1 MLQGL
6 SFQMLAPAR
15 GLRQKLVLKHIP
27 LRCAGRL
34 TGHLWEQIQLPR
46 LCRGGLLFCPGNTA
60 PLRSLRS
67 RQPVVVTIHDLSYRY
82 FPEAYSAPFKK
93 FYGVIIPEIFRLAQ
107 AVITVSASEKRSIL
121 DHYPFVKK
129 RLHAIQNG
137 GLGRR
142 YLAEAGRTSVERQ
155 LDPPHLLYVG
165 ALNRRKNPQGVLQAL
180 EILRNDFDAKLCIA
194 GSAGKSFQNTDFG
207 VPEGLMKPV
216 TFLGQMDDTGALIRL
231 YKQAA
236 CFVFPSFYEASPLP
250 PIEAMACGCPVVASD
265 IPSLRER
272 CGAAALFCN
281 ADDSGDIAKKIT
293 ALLKNNFLREELVQ
307 KGRKQAAQFSW
318 ENCARQTATII
329 RQALSAASPQKP

>member
-1 MLQGL
+1 MQGL

-180 EILRNDFDAKLCIA
+180 EILRNDFDAKLCI
-194 GSAGKSFQNTDFG
+194 
-207 VPEGLMKPV
+207 
-216 TFLGQMDDTGALIRL
+216 
-231 YKQAA
+231 
-236 CFVFPSFYEASPLP
+236 VFPSFYEASPLP